1 MRVATESNVEGVGSA
16 SRGTKVRAPGME
28 EEPGEGWDMAGGAV
42 RRLTGRR
49 VEGGFA
55 GMEEVTRLRESRGRV
70 MVVVQVV
77 TYV

>member
-1 MRVATESNVEGVGSA
+1 MKG
-16 SRGTKVRAPGME
+16 GTWRAD
-28 EEPGEGWDMAGGAV
+28 DMA
-42 RRLTGRR
+42 RRLMGRR

-55 GMEEVTRLRESRGRV
+55 GMEEVARLRESRGRV